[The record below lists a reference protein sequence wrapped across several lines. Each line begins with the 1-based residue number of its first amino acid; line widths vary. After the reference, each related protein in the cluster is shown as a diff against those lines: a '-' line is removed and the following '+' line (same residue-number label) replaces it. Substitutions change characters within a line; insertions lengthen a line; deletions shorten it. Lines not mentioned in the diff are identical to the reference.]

1 MNPVRNIKQNL
12 NKKLEPCQQISN
24 GVNLISRRTIKNL
37 LQRYQIRPS
46 KRLGQNF
53 LVDEGVI
60 KRVIEAAQLSQNDI
74 VLEIGPG
81 IGNLTMELAKRVKK
95 VIAIEKD
102 QKMVEILK
110 ELLECANVRNVE
122 IVKADILK
130 IDPKPYTLKPYKVVA
145 NLPFYIT
152 APVIRKFLEAVEV
165 KHRASA
171 CGDEGKDEDKV
182 LIAPKQM
189 VLVVQKE
196 VAQRI
201 CAKPPEM
208 SILAVS
214 VQFYAK
220 PEIETFVSKKS
231 FWPSPKVDG
240 AILKISAFNQ
250 GKESAFNQRF
260 FKILK
265 AGFSQPRKQLINN
278 LSKEFLPAGRQGN
291 LNREKVKDWL
301 SKNNVRPS
309 QRAETLSV
317 EDWINLL
324 QSCRIN

>member
-1 MNPVRNIKQNL
+1 MNL
-12 NKKLEPCQQISN
+12 TL
-24 GVNLISRRTIKNL
+24 RRTIKNL

-95 VIAIEKD
+95 VIAVEKD
-102 QKMVEILK
+102 LKMSEILK

-152 APVIRKFLEAVEV
+152 APVIRKFLEAVDA
-165 KHRASA
+165 K
-171 CGDEGKDEDKV
+171 
-182 LIAPKQM
+182 PQQM

-201 CAKPPEM
+201 CAKPPRM
-208 SILAVS
+208 NLLAVS

-220 PEIETFVSKKS
+220 PEIISYILKKS
-231 FWPSPKVDG
+231 FWPQPKVDS
-240 AILKISAFNQ
+240 AILRIDPLMNTDKKQINTDL
-250 GKESAFNQRF
+250 F
-260 FKILK
+260 FRVAK
-265 AGFSQPRKQLINN
+265 AGFSQPRKQILNN
-278 LSKEFLPAGRQGN
+278 FSEMLK
-291 LNREKVKDWL
+291 LNKPRSERKSLLRGKDEARFWL
-301 SKNNVRPS
+301 LKNNIQPT

-317 EDWINLL
+317 EDWINLTK
-324 QSCRIN
+324 SYKIKK

>member
-1 MNPVRNIKQNL
+1 MNL
-12 NKKLEPCQQISN
+12 TL
-24 GVNLISRRTIKNL
+24 RRTIKNL

-95 VIAIEKD
+95 VIAVEKD
-102 QKMVEILK
+102 LKMSEILK

-152 APVIRKFLEAVEV
+152 APVIRKFLEAVDA
-165 KHRASA
+165 K
-171 CGDEGKDEDKV
+171 
-182 LIAPKQM
+182 PQQM

-201 CAKPPEM
+201 CAKPPRM
-208 SILAVS
+208 NLLAVS

-220 PEIETFVSKKS
+220 PEIISYILKKS
-231 FWPSPKVDG
+231 FWPQPKVDS
-240 AILKISAFNQ
+240 AILRIDPLMNTDKKQINTDL
-250 GKESAFNQRF
+250 F
-260 FKILK
+260 FRVAK
-265 AGFSQPRKQLINN
+265 AGFSQPRKQILNN
-278 LSKEFLPAGRQGN
+278 FSEMLK
-291 LNREKVKDWL
+291 LNKPRSERKSLLRGKDEARFWL
-301 SKNNVRPS
+301 LKNNIQPT
-309 QRAETLSV
+309 QRAETLTI
-317 EDWINLL
+317 EDWIKLTKTFK
-324 QSCRIN
+324 INQ

>member
-1 MNPVRNIKQNL
+1 MRLTSVR
-12 NKKLEPCQQISN
+12 
-24 GVNLISRRTIKNL
+24 GVKIL
-37 LQRYQIRPS
+37 LRKYHLHPS
-46 KRLGQNF
+46 KKMGQNF
-53 LVDEGVI
+53 LIDEEVI
-60 KRVIEAAQLSQNDI
+60 KKVIESAQLSKNDI

-81 IGNLTMELAKRVKK
+81 LGVLTQELAKKAKR

-102 QKMVEILK
+102 PRMREILK
-110 ELLECANVRNVE
+110 ETLKDFKNVE
-122 IVKADILK
+122 IIQGDILK
-130 IDPKPYTLKPYKVVA
+130 ISKGWWVGGVQFLISNYKVVA
-145 NLPFYIT
+145 NLPFYLT
-152 APVIRKFLEAVEV
+152 APVIRQFLEVVEV

-171 CGDEGKDEDKV
+171 CGGEGKDEDKV
-182 LIAPKQM
+182 LIAPQQM

-231 FWPSPKVDG
+231 FWPSPRVDG

-250 GKESAFNQRF
+250 RKESAFNQRF
-260 FKILK
+260 FRIVK

-278 LSKEFLPAGRQGN
+278 LSKELN